1 MCLLAKNSPPAQVCI
16 FVKVGRSRPLLSLV
30 VLSAWC
36 VRVVPKI
43 IQPYIVMICY
53 DLLCM
58 LYMLY
63 MLYKDREIHSAYFAV
78 SLQIWR
84 LLVVAGSQGSLDLVR
99 AKDGFQIFGF
109 HFQIFQL
116 WGSDFQAR
124 YVTSAGSLA
133 QSPPNSSM
141 LLFFPCVSPFSSMHI
156 PFIDVLVICREED
169 VVERSVELL

>member
-1 MCLLAKNSPPAQVCI
+1 MYLLAKNSPPAQVCI

-53 DLLCM
+53 DLLWFVMICYDLLCM

-84 LLVVAGSQGSLDLVR
+84 LLVAGSQGLDLVR
-99 AKDGFQIFGF
+99 AKDGVQIFGF
-109 HFQIFQL
+109 HFQIFQYLPIVRL
-116 WGSDFQAR
+116 WFSGPLCYERRQSGPVSQLVHASIFFHAYLPFPR
-124 YVTSAGSLA
+124 WSRCISLSYVS
-133 QSPPNSSM
+133 
-141 LLFFPCVSPFSSMHI
+141 
-156 PFIDVLVICREED
+156 
-169 VVERSVELL
+169 